1 MPALGLLGFGATGC
15 LLFLRLLILWLF
27 GLLERIGD
35 GFGWFGPFVLVI
47 IDAENHAQ
55 DENGERRGP
64 RRMDPQQMMQNMEK
78 ELNLTAEQKTKFAD
92 VMKEQQAEMQRHQE
106 EMKKVDDKM
115 KKVLT
120 DEQYQKW
127 QQMSGRR
134 FGMGGMR
141 GGNRGPRPGGPRPG
155 GQPAPQQ

>member
-1 MPALGLLGFGATGC
+1 MKKIVLTLVALMALT
-15 LLFLRLLILWLF
+15 
-27 GLLERIGD
+27 
-35 GFGWFGPFVLVI
+35 V
-47 IDAENHAQ
+47 AQ
-55 DENGERRGP
+55 AQNENGERRGP

-106 EMKKVDDKM
+106 ELKKTDDKM

-127 QQMSGRR
+127 QQMNGRR

>member
-1 MPALGLLGFGATGC
+1 MKKIVLTLVALMALT
-15 LLFLRLLILWLF
+15 
-27 GLLERIGD
+27 
-35 GFGWFGPFVLVI
+35 V
-47 IDAENHAQ
+47 AQ
-55 DENGERRGP
+55 AQNENGERRGP

-106 EMKKVDDKM
+106 EMKKV
-115 KKVLT
+115 LT

-141 GGNRGPRPGGPRPG
+141 GGNRGPRPGGPRPD

>member
-1 MPALGLLGFGATGC
+1 MKK
-15 LLFLRLLILWLF
+15 I
-27 GLLERIGD
+27 
-35 GFGWFGPFVLVI
+35 VLT
-47 IDAENHAQ
+47 
-55 DENGERRGP
+55 RRGP

-106 EMKKVDDKM
+106 EIKKTDDKM

-141 GGNRGPRPGGPRPG
+141 GGNRGPRPGGPRPD

>member
-1 MPALGLLGFGATGC
+1 MKKIVLTLVALMALT
-15 LLFLRLLILWLF
+15 
-27 GLLERIGD
+27 
-35 GFGWFGPFVLVI
+35 V
-47 IDAENHAQ
+47 AQ
-55 DENGERRGP
+55 AQNENGERRGP

-106 EMKKVDDKM
+106 ELKKTDDKM

-155 GQPAPQQ
+155 GPRPDGQPAPQQ